1 MKNNF
6 LMWLILSFIANMIIA
21 LIFIE
26 LLDLIIDYSTFL
38 SATLIVALTMTF
50 YEMNEEYEK
59 NENKK

>member
-1 MKNNF
+1 
-6 LMWLILSFIANMIIA
+6 MWLILSFIANMIIA